1 MIRNADYVVIALP
14 QTANPLVMLRLV
26 AAFCCLALSFSPAYA
41 QSSDESRDRDLTP
54 RPLEVSAEVN
64 FLRLYGGDATVGS
77 VTGRG
82 FTVRIGYRP
91 TASRRTL
98 LEAYGMHAPEDRDPY
113 NRAPQ
118 IDALGLAGSYLLRD
132 ASKRVN
138 PYLTLG
144 GGLYR
149 VDAQKEPPCR
159 IEEGCFD
166 EGGPSFR
173 DATLTSAVAG
183 AGLYVTVIPLVALRA
198 DARIYAPLGASDGAR
213 DSGEVR
219 PSFSIGVSIRP

>member
-1 MIRNADYVVIALP
+1 
-14 QTANPLVMLRLV
+14 MLRLLI
-26 AAFCCLALSFSPAYA
+26 AFCCLALSLSPAYA
-41 QSSDESRDRDLTP
+41 QSSGEPSNDLTP
-54 RPLEVSAEVN
+54 GSVEISAEAS
-64 FLRLYGGDATVGS
+64 FLRMYGGDATVGS

-82 FTVRIGYRP
+82 FALRVGYRP
-91 TASRRTL
+91 TASRRAL
-98 LEAYGMHAPEDRDPY
+98 LEVYGMRAPEDRDPY

-118 IDALGLAGSYLLRD
+118 IDAFGFSGSYLLRD

-138 PYLTLG
+138 PYLMLG

-149 VDAQKEPPCR
+149 VDAQKQPPCR
-159 IEEGCFD
+159 VEEGCFD

-173 DATLTSAVAG
+173 DATLASAVAG
-183 AGLYVTVIPLVALRA
+183 TGLYVTIIPLVALRA

-219 PSFSIGVSIRP
+219 PSFSIGASIRL